1 MRNTI
6 LFIFGLFLLFSF
18 LGYQFTIAI
27 EATIAI
33 VLIGIIGMAH
43 GSIDHILAVEVLKIM
58 PRKNMSLFVFAY
70 VTLVLIY
77 LVFWFYFP
85 LLSFFIF
92 LLYSA
97 YHFGQADTEDLSH
110 NISSFTKK
118 VLALN
123 HGVAI
128 ISLLFI
134 ANHTA
139 LLQIV
144 SEWFSSDDLLISL
157 IHKSTLIFTTTLVIE
172 TLFLIFL
179 FTRKLI
185 STNEL
190 ANFLVQFVFIIL
202 IFYYLP
208 TLISFSLYFGL
219 WHSLWVLKKEYHELG
234 KLYVKTTFKG
244 FLFKLLPFTLLS
256 VVGFFTVLFLSN
268 GDSYFSVLVL
278 ISVVALPHT
287 ILMDQIYNKQSNE
300 RENALI
306 VK

>member
-6 LFIFGLFLLFSF
+6 LFIFGLFLLLYF

-27 EATIAI
+27 EATVAF
-33 VLIGIIGMAH
+33 VLIGIVGMAH

-58 PRKNMSLFVFAY
+58 PKKNMSLFVLAY
-70 VTLVLIY
+70 VALVVFY

-85 LLSFFIF
+85 LFSFFIF

-97 YHFGQADTEDLSH
+97 YHFGQADTEELSY
-110 NISSFTKK
+110 NISSLTKK
-118 VLALN
+118 ILALN
-123 HGVAI
+123 HGLAI

-134 ANHTA
+134 ANQTA
-139 LLQIV
+139 LLKIV
-144 SEWFSSDDLLISL
+144 SEWFSNNEWLIL
-157 IHKSTLIFTTTLVIE
+157 IINKSNLVFTTCLFIEIFFLVI
-172 TLFLIFL
+172 LFLHKRIN
-179 FTRKLI
+179 I
-185 STNEL
+185 SIL
-190 ANFLVQFVFIIL
+190 SNFLVQFVFIIL

-208 TLISFSLYFGL
+208 TLLSFSLYFGL

-234 KLYVKTTFKG
+234 KLYANTTVKG
-244 FLFKLLPFTLLS
+244 FLFKLLPFTLVS

-287 ILMDQIYNKQSNE
+287 ILMDQIYNKQSAD
-300 RENALI
+300 RANAI
-306 VK
+306 AVK